1 MCRGAPTGEALL
13 WKRRVAYIGGMLWHM
28 QAASEANGDP
38 MAVWAKNP
46 ITGYGVLFFG
56 VLPESRSDYEIEVIK
71 ENDTPTK
78 VSGRFYGSA
87 KVPERTEIKSGN
99 RTRERRAHKDT
110 DIWRSRDQPNRFRRR

>member
-1 MCRGAPTGEALL
+1 
-13 WKRRVAYIGGMLWHM
+13 
-28 QAASEANGDP
+28 

-78 VSGRFYGSA
+78 VSASTEVQRSPSA
-87 KVPERTEIKSGN
+87 QINQKR
-99 RTRERRAHKDT
+99 
-110 DIWRSRDQPNRFRRR
+110 